1 MRNALE
7 QLSFK
12 FSRALFVTKKEFFLC
27 FICFV
32 YVIKSYW
39 NIHDTISLNSILFL
53 NWLNLEDK
61 GTCVWQII
69 YFNKK
74 IINFKKGSKSSW
86 LWPVKQNVCFL
97 AVCNC
102 IWKKKKKKR
111 LTNSQDMVM
120 LPHLYNVIFNLL
132 LRKRDAAESV
142 PVVFAILI
150 SYASLLRWKR
160 KKRT

>member
-39 NIHDTISLNSILFL
+39 NIHDTIFLNSILFL

-69 YFNKK
+69 YTKFERNKYFIHLLCQKKK
-74 IINFKKGSKSSW
+74 IKKDQKVLGYGLSNKMFVFW
-86 LWPVKQNVCFL
+86 LFATVFE
-97 AVCNC
+97 
-102 IWKKKKKKR
+102 KR
-111 LTNSQDMVM
+111 RRRNGLQ
-120 LPHLYNVIFNLL
+120 
-132 LRKRDAAESV
+132 
-142 PVVFAILI
+142 ILKTWLCCPI
-150 SYASLLRWKR
+150 YIM
-160 KKRT
+160 